1 MVRLSSSLRK
11 SDENTAPDEWNLE
24 TQDSQKILK
33 TYWSRVSMGASMNDH
48 FTEPDEDD
56 EAVALPAQT
65 QDHAASVSSV
75 TSLKG
80 NRPVANNE
88 AIALGSGSQLTRDA
102 ITRNSPPATQ
112 GHSPS
117 RGSGRGAKHRES
129 SDGQFSAVPQSE
141 YCSDNHDSGKFDD
154 YGDKEDVAHVR
165 SSTGPARPA
174 KKCRKME
181 SSQSPTQ
188 SNDGRSYE
196 QYDQRSYDQYFR
208 TASPGRPSAT
218 NDDTN
223 PMRLLRSS
231 PGGHPTSLDVDDHS
245 DTDHLDF
252 ENAPAT
258 AAEKTTSP
266 AQDDSG
272 FVDLGNF
279 ARPRNPTSQIQAPSP
294 YVPFPETPAPPQ
306 NPFRLGGRSQ
316 LLAPSQLFGGTQ
328 FSSAVKLASPTSSRP
343 SPADFLH
350 NSISPNV
357 FISSPLKARGLR
369 SSPVPNATSSPQVLP
384 GTTSSPRFDGEV
396 TSSPVRTA
404 STKGPVIPESS
415 HCEAPAKKSAPGPM
429 GTYEPMHKSQERR
442 SNSQLSLDGPSSGD
456 DADDQ
461 ESITRRLKAKNKK
474 EAASKNLVNIS
485 IPRASRVTKPDEIEV
500 PSTNKRKPRNGPASY
515 STRRRTA
522 RSSDEKST
530 RLKTVAGSQERRVQP
545 DDGRFGYDADS
556 TQSEIDEGPESDT
569 VGTPAMAPPLTRP
582 MPSPAIE
589 ATPYMSSRDTGIGDA
604 IPETSPP
611 EERFEVPEESNLSPA
626 DRPLLRVKSTP
637 NFQSSPPALSTRF
650 HKAKASSTLNGGPGS
665 TSSSLSNLGSTPAVS
680 SSTTPATQDSGP
692 ARLAL
697 SPGLVSNSSPAVAKY
712 KRRATHERLPALK
725 MGSVENLRHSARI
738 GKQGSASPDE
748 LSRSQ
753 TTTPTFEHSLRGS
766 RASAASKTFR
776 AVGKPQQTQRGTKL
790 FEGMAL
796 AISFQS
802 RKPGE
807 SSDHFNTRMESA
819 AAIEKAIKGAGGRI
833 LEHGFDELFDVLPAK
848 PVTGNSTSTQVEPE
862 ISLTPEGRSTGFAA
876 LIADGHSRKVKYIQA
891 LALGLPCIASRWIT
905 SCLNRN
911 ELLDWTPYLLCAGQS
926 AFLGD
931 AIRSRTLVSYNAST
945 ASLVDVIGQRTKFLE
960 ESRVLLVMKKS
971 LENKK
976 MAYVFLA
983 RVLGASLTRVYSA
996 DEAKAEMKAAE
1007 DAGRPFNWVYADGKS
1022 EQGNI
1027 FAVPASRPGD
1037 ARKRKRG
1044 SAAAAAAADEPPNKK
1059 IRTLSDELVIQS
1071 LILGRL
1077 IEEGEM
1083 GE

>member
-1 MVRLSSSLRK
+1 
-11 SDENTAPDEWNLE
+11 
-24 TQDSQKILK
+24 
-33 TYWSRVSMGASMNDH
+33 
-48 FTEPDEDD
+48 
-56 EAVALPAQT
+56 
-65 QDHAASVSSV
+65 
-75 TSLKG
+75 
-80 NRPVANNE
+80 
-88 AIALGSGSQLTRDA
+88 
-102 ITRNSPPATQ
+102 
-112 GHSPS
+112 
-117 RGSGRGAKHRES
+117 
-129 SDGQFSAVPQSE
+129 
-141 YCSDNHDSGKFDD
+141 
-154 YGDKEDVAHVR
+154 
-165 SSTGPARPA
+165 
-174 KKCRKME
+174 ME

-188 SNDGRSYE
+188 SNDG
-196 QYDQRSYDQYFR
+196 RSYDQYFR
-208 TASPGRPSAT
+208 TASPGRPSAP

-223 PMRLLRSS
+223 PIKLL
-231 PGGHPTSLDVDDHS
+231 HDHS

-258 AAEKTTSP
+258 AAEKNTSP

-272 FVDLGNF
+272 FVDLGKF

-343 SPADFLH
+343 SPADFPH

-357 FISSPLKARGLR
+357 FISSPLKTRGLR

-384 GTTSSPRFDGEV
+384 GTTSPPRFDGEV
-396 TSSPVRTA
+396 TSSPIQTA
-404 STKGPVIPESS
+404 SITGPVIPGSS
-415 HCEAPAKKSAPGPM
+415 HYEAPAKKSAPGPM

-456 DADDQ
+456 DSDDQ

-474 EAASKNLVNIS
+474 EAASRRLVNIS
-485 IPRASRVTKPDEIEV
+485 IPRASR
-500 PSTNKRKPRNGPASY
+500 RKPRNGPACY
-515 STRRRTA
+515 STRCRTA
-522 RSSDEKST
+522 RSSDEKLT
-530 RLKTVAGSQERRVQP
+530 RLKTVADSQERRVQP
-545 DDGRFGYDADS
+545 DDGQFGHDADS
-556 TQSEIDEGPESDT
+556 TQSETGEGPKSDT

-589 ATPYMSSRDTGIGDA
+589 ATPYLSSRDTGIADA
-604 IPETSPP
+604 IPETSPT

-637 NFQSSPPALSTRF
+637 NFLSSPPALSTRS

-665 TSSSLSNLGSTPAVS
+665 TSSSLSNLASTPAVS
-680 SSTTPATQDSGP
+680 SGTTPATQDSGP
-692 ARLAL
+692 ARSAL
-697 SPGLVSNSSPAVAKY
+697 GVGLY

-725 MGSVENLRHSARI
+725 MGSQR
-738 GKQGSASPDE
+738 SASPDE
-748 LSRSQ
+748 L
-753 TTTPTFEHSLRGS
+753 LRGS
-766 RASAASKTFR
+766 RVSAASKTFR
-776 AVGKPQQTQRGTKL
+776 AFGKPQQTQRGTEL
-790 FEGMAL
+790 FEGMAF
-796 AISFQS
+796 AISLQS
-802 RKPGE
+802 RRPGE
-807 SSDHFNTRMESA
+807 T
-819 AAIEKAIKGAGGRI
+819 AIEKAIKWAGGRI
-833 LEHGFDELFDVLPAK
+833 LENGFDELFDVLPAK

-905 SCLNRN
+905 SCLDRN

-931 AIRSRTLVSYNAST
+931 AIRSRTLAPYNAST

-960 ESRVLLVMKKS
+960 RSRILLVMKKS

-1007 DAGRPFNWVYADGKS
+1007 DAGRPFDWVYADGKS
-1022 EQGNI
+1022 DQGNM
-1027 FAVPASRPGD
+1027 FAVPASRLGD
-1037 ARKRKRG
+1037 VKKRKRG
-1044 SAAAAAAADEPPNKK
+1044 SAAAAAAADEPPSKK

-1083 GE
+1083 GK